1 MHSFAGRRF
10 FEDCKDTTN
19 YFAVAINFVFENG
32 ARKTFLINALGGKAY
47 FESGSLKAA
56 HDDKYKE
63 KLKSIIKDE
72 KIGNYINRKLRN
84 NEYPEEEKYRLGDSE
99 VSFLYAINK
108 VAKFQIDRVQS
119 LAKKITHKLARIEL
133 HGFTTRD
140 MCPCCLSYMEYFVEQ
155 SNKINLKSEKTNNAD
170 PKDKGKGVNGSS
182 NKDVLDNESISK
194 QFDNGNKKEDKKEKS
209 KDPFEN
215 SPFKKVFQKKQKN
228 NKE

>member
-1 MHSFAGRRF
+1 MQADGF

-84 NEYPEEEKYRLGDSE
+84 NEYPEQEKYRLGDSE
-99 VSFLYAINK
+99 VSFCM
-108 VAKFQIDRVQS
+108 R
-119 LAKKITHKLARIEL
+119 
-133 HGFTTRD
+133 
-140 MCPCCLSYMEYFVEQ
+140 
-155 SNKINLKSEKTNNAD
+155 
-170 PKDKGKGVNGSS
+170 
-182 NKDVLDNESISK
+182 SIRL
-194 QFDNGNKKEDKKEKS
+194 QN
-209 KDPFEN
+209 
-215 SPFKKVFQKKQKN
+215 FK
-228 NKE
+228 